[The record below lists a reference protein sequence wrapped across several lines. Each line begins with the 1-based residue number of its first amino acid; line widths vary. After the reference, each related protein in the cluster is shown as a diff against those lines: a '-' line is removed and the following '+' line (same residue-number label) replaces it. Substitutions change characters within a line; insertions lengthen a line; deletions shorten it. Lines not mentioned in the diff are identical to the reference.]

1 MDEVKN
7 RVRVRPCVRKNN
19 EFYRG
24 ALAGVTFLVSEVKE
38 ACRFLPDFAKISE
51 FREITRL
58 GIN

>member
-1 MDEVKN
+1 MDEVKKSCASARTEN
-7 RVRVRPCVRKNN
+7 S
-19 EFYRG
+19 EFYRR